1 MIDDSELRDLD
12 PFGLFD
18 GEARRLD
25 GFLAQLRG
33 DEWLRATR
41 CAGWRRRELLAH
53 LAASED
59 YNHATLDG
67 TVPQLIEQASQAG
80 VQQSIDGFNAW
91 GVQLRED
98 RTVDQLLDEWR
109 SKNSRTRSGVRERG
123 WDGTLATF
131 VGAYPAGLQAL
142 HLAMELA
149 VHADDMGM
157 PVDDAERALRGTWQ
171 ARFARFTVREY
182 DRAVSIEP
190 DPGGNRVSADGAECI
205 VDDEALVDACAAR
218 LPADHPMPQKLRDL
232 LRVFA

>member
-1 MIDDSELRDLD
+1 MIDDTELRDLD
-12 PFGLFD
+12 PFELFD

-25 GFLAQLRG
+25 GFLGQLQG
-33 DEWLRATR
+33 DDWLEPTR

-59 YNHATLDG
+59 YNLATLDG
-67 TVPQLIEQASQAG
+67 TVPQLIERARRDGA
-80 VQQSIDGFNAW
+80 QQSIDGFNAW

-98 RTVDQLLDEWR
+98 RTIEELLAEWR
-109 SKNSRTRSGVRERG
+109 DKNGAIRRGVRERG
-123 WDGTLATF
+123 WDGSLATF

-149 VHADDMGM
+149 VHADDMAM
-157 PVDDAERALRGTWQ
+157 PVDGAERARRGAWQ

-182 DRAVSIEP
+182 ERAVTIEP
-190 DPGGNRVSADGAECI
+190 EQGGNRVSADGEECI
-205 VDDEALVDACAAR
+205 VDDEGLVDASTAR
-218 LPADHPMPQKLRDL
+218 LPADHPMPRKLRDL